1 MTPTPEDYAINPK
14 EALDINAKATQG
26 TWLHITSP
34 TARENIYFVEK
45 DMPLHLAG
53 ICGNAT
59 GLLEDSA
66 NARAIAY
73 NHNNTPG
80 LARRLMELEK
90 AAISWLDAKD
100 NLNSADNSKV
110 MATYGAYVDAGDRL
124 SRLAER
130 IRKEMENAKTN
141 E

>member
-1 MTPTPEDYAINPK
+1 METNNPTPEDYAINPK

-34 TARENIYFVEK
+34 PARENIYFVEK

-73 NHNNTPG
+73 NHNSTPG
-80 LARRLMELEK
+80 LARRLIELEEVVVNLGSAMANETDLESPGQTTQRAVLAMMKLASLIKKGREHAK
-90 AAISWLDAKD
+90 A
-100 NLNSADNSKV
+100 N
-110 MATYGAYVDAGDRL
+110 
-124 SRLAER
+124 
-130 IRKEMENAKTN
+130 
-141 E
+141 